1 MEPNS
6 THMDWVSNTNL
17 RAELGIMIEMQRAGL
32 EVSVNIYDVPWKC
45 PGIYVLG
52 GSGGMDPKYYF
63 YDTVDARDNDYGV
76 LIKALEHTNTTVG
89 V

>member
-1 MEPNS
+1 
-6 THMDWVSNTNL
+6 
-17 RAELGIMIEMQRAGL
+17 
-32 EVSVNIYDVPWKC
+32 
-45 PGIYVLG
+45 
-52 GSGGMDPKYYF
+52 MDPKYYF